1 MRFGRIIGRLKP
13 KILKNLVLN
22 LKNMGKG
29 QSKDFYSN
37 VDENGNFYFDLIPQ
51 GDYELKIFDDID
63 KNMRYSY
70 GNIVLDKS
78 SEWFFYYPDTLKV
91 RGNWDLELG
100 DIEVD
105 LPF

>member
-1 MRFGRIIGRLKP
+1 MRFGRIIGRLKS

-91 RGNWDLELG
+91 RANWDLELG